1 MMNER
6 KYLFLDGAAER
17 QVLTRE
23 IHLIRNRIIALVES
37 LPEPK
42 WYETR
47 YYGLTPAALLGH
59 LNLMDRGGLWAIKAG
74 LVNVRLPISEKRLQT
89 INHVTARLFERRVVS
104 TSIQAIR
111 RTEAHIAELILN
123 LPMDQFTKEVFH
135 PALGKRLIIEQAV
148 QAFFLHH
155 WQDHLLIMEG
165 VEEGVFYEP
174 PNEPPSNTM
183 L

>member
-1 MMNER
+1 MNER
-6 KYLFLDGAAER
+6 KYLFLDGKEER
-17 QVLTRE
+17 QALIRE
-23 IHLIRNRIIALVES
+23 IHLIRNRIIELVES
-37 LPEPK
+37 LPESK

-59 LNLMDRGGLWAIKAG
+59 LNLMDRGGLWALKAA
-74 LVNVRLPISEKRLQT
+74 LVNLRVPISEKRLQK
-89 INHVTARLFERRVVS
+89 INQITGRLFEHRIVS
-104 TSIQAIR
+104 TSIQDIR
-111 RTEAHIAELILN
+111 RTEANITDLILN
-123 LPMDQFTKEVFH
+123 LPMDQFTKDVFH

-155 WQDHLLIMEG
+155 WQDHLLIIEG